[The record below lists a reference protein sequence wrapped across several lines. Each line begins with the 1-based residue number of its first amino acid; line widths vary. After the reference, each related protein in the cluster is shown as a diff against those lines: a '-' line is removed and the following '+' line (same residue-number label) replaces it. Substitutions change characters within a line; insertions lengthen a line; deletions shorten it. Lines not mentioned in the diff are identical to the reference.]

1 MVKISNHE
9 NLEQKVPSPGL
20 FPSDIYPSSKPQL
33 LFSKALLKP
42 SARIQPAS
50 QALSRVPEVRG
61 RTESHP
67 RRVLRGGTQLGA
79 RLGVGLTPKR
89 LCSARDR
96 GLGTRPEY
104 SAQENWGRP
113 DPEPR
118 VRALV
123 HRQPSGSAS
132 RLGSGSSA
140 QARPRHSQAPR
151 GKNSEHPG
159 PRKLES
165 RKVPGGGH
173 PPDRAPPRAGLSK
186 PTNRS
191 HRTRRV
197 SEGEPT
203 PDPISARARRFSSA
217 LGRPCLRP
225 LHDSPA
231 PPGPQGWQRC
241 ARARH

>member
-1 MVKISNHE
+1 MKTWSKKFHLPVS
-9 NLEQKVPSPGL
+9 
-20 FPSDIYPSSKPQL
+20 FPVTFTLQANPSSISKKHFSNPPRAFSQL
-33 LFSKALLKP
+33 PRLSAESLRFGVGPRVTPGGSCGGAPSLARDWGSGSPPKG
-42 SARIQPAS
+42 SARQ
-50 QALSRVPEVRG
+50 E
-61 RTESHP
+61 TEDWEPDPSTVP
-67 RRVLRGGTQLGA
+67 RRTGGAQTRSLG
-79 RLGVGLTPKR
+79 
-89 LCSARDR
+89 S
-96 GLGTRPEY
+96 
-104 SAQENWGRP
+104 
-113 DPEPR
+113 EP
-118 VRALV
+118 V

-151 GKNSEHPG
+151 GKNYEHPG

-186 PTNRS
+186 PTNSS